1 VAQDS
6 LKRTSR
12 QPNRIDPN
20 WGFPLKRAI
29 GWCFCRWDVHRR
41 RHTRYHQELHPS
53 FPKQAPLGIAGGW
66 RAIVL
71 LAAVLRLWRLN
82 DNGYGN
88 QYYAAGV
95 RSMLQNWHNFFFDAF
110 DPNGFVSLDKPP
122 AAFWIQV
129 ASAKLL
135 GFSGVSV
142 LLPQALEGTAAVGL
156 LYLLV
161 RRRFGPR
168 EGLLAAL
175 FLAITPIA
183 VAADRSNNTDSCLVL
198 VLLLACWS
206 FVRAAKAGSRPFLL
220 AAAALVGVAFNVK
233 MLAAFIVLPT
243 FVLAYFLSAPLYRS
257 RRIIDLILSV
267 AVIAVVSSAW
277 ILVFDLTP
285 PNRRPFA
292 GSSSNNSMLELALG
306 HNGLQRFKSLGS
318 TNAGPKQEGVEAL
331 LPASGVA
338 ITRVPP
344 GPVRL
349 LNPLLADQF
358 GWLLPL
364 ALFGLGVWVRRAWA
378 ESQLFLDPDLIVWAG
393 WTVMYAVV
401 YSSVRSLSSYY
412 LVTLSPPLCAL
423 AGFGATSL
431 CSRLKAGGGR
441 QLAIAASVLLS
452 TAAWQVYI
460 ERGYLLARLE
470 QMPDNLVGPEEWTH
484 ALSVAVLAGTML
496 ALTGPLLA
504 RRLRLRQPRLNHWAI
519 GSFCVALIAVLV
531 NPLAWSL
538 SGMFGSGHA
547 ARPQADPFAQSM
559 SPGVRG
565 SREEK
570 LIAFLKANYQG
581 ERFFLATLTA
591 RLAAPIIVQTG
602 EPVAALGGF
611 SGADPIVSQDVL
623 AKMVAGRQLRFVITG
638 GLRGFGAFP
647 GAQEHLAALSDWL
660 KVHGTPVAPSLWRS
674 PATDNQLNNAVA
686 RARRRPFGARANATP
701 IELYDL
707 TPRARLR
714 P

>member
-1 VAQDS
+1 
-6 LKRTSR
+6 
-12 QPNRIDPN
+12 
-20 WGFPLKRAI
+20 
-29 GWCFCRWDVHRR
+29 
-41 RHTRYHQELHPS
+41 
-53 FPKQAPLGIAGGW
+53 
-66 RAIVL
+66 
-71 LAAVLRLWRLN
+71 
-82 DNGYGN
+82 
-88 QYYAAGV
+88 
-95 RSMLQNWHNFFFDAF
+95 MLENWHNFFFDAF

-161 RRRFGPR
+161 RQRFGPR

-198 VLLLACWS
+198 VLMLACWALL
-206 FVRAAKAGSRPFLL
+206 RAAKAGSRPSLL

-243 FVLAYFLSAPLYRS
+243 FMLAYFLSAPLS
-257 RRIIDLILSV
+257 RRRRLADLMLSV
-267 AVIAVVSSAW
+267 VVIAAVSLAW

-285 PNRRPFA
+285 PGRRPFA
-292 GSSSNNSMLELALG
+292 GSSSNNSMLELAIG
-306 HNGLQRFKSLGS
+306 HNGLQRFRSLAS

-331 LPASGVA
+331 AAASGVA

-364 ALFGLGVWVRRAWA
+364 ALFGLGVWVRGAWT
-378 ESQLFLDPDLIVWAG
+378 ESQLFLDSDLIVWGG
-393 WTVMYAVV
+393 WVVMYAVV
-401 YSSVRSLSSYY
+401 YSGVRLLSSYY

-431 CSRLKAGGGR
+431 STRLKAGGR
-441 QLAIAASVLLS
+441 QFAIAAGVLFS
-452 TAAWQVYI
+452 TAACQVYI
-460 ERGYLLARLE
+460 ERGYFLAKLE
-470 QMPDNLVGPEEWTH
+470 QAPDDLVGPREWTH
-484 ALSVAVLAGTML
+484 ALSAVVLAGTLL

-504 RRLRLRQPRLNHWAI
+504 RRLRLSQQRLNHWAM
-519 GSFCVALIAVLV
+519 GSFCVALIALLA

-538 SGMFGSGHA
+538 GGLFGSGHA
-547 ARPQADPFAQSM
+547 ARPQADPFVQSI

-565 SREEK
+565 RREEK
-570 LIAFLKANYQG
+570 LIAFLKANYRG

-591 RLAAPIIVQTG
+591 RLAAPIIIQTG

-623 AKMVAGRQLRFVITG
+623 AKMVEGGQLRFVVTG
-638 GLRGFGAFP
+638 GLRGFEANS
-647 GAQEHLAALSDWL
+647 GAQEHLTALSDWVR
-660 KVHGTPVAPSLWRS
+660 VHGTQVAPSLWRS
-674 PATDNQLNNAVA
+674 PATDNQLNDAVA
-686 RARRRPFGARANATP
+686 RARRRPFAARANATP

-707 TPRARLR
+707 APRARIR